1 MSHVDDGTLH
11 SYLDGELPPSEV
23 RDLEVH
29 LGQCRECQVRLDEE
43 RALIARADE
52 LLGLAAPPDR
62 AIPPFRPGDR
72 EPPVRLWWR
81 LRLPLA
87 WAATVVLALGAGL
100 YLGSGVLPRQR
111 AVPQNS
117 GDVATAKALAAPA
130 ATEPAAVAPP
140 ARAAER
146 KSAGAGKEKPAQQL
160 VRDEALAAGALRPDS
175 AVASRERAE
184 LAPLAL
190 QPSAAPAPAPAPA
203 VGRMVGPYALTGAPL
218 TLDSARALMGTDPYA
233 VPDLPVRGIYRA
245 RMVGYAALVVV
256 QQPLDSS
263 TAIDVI
269 TGRPSVVGLDAVV
282 VSGAARRDSVSLPER
297 ALLGR
302 APADSIAVQR
312 RAQPRAAPAPG
323 AFADRRAAALVVEV
337 RGPLSAD
344 SLAALQ
350 RRLAPLRP

>member
-11 SYLDGELPPSEV
+11 GYLDGELPAGEA
-23 RDLEVH
+23 RDLEAHVA
-29 LGQCRECQVRLDEE
+29 QCRECRVRLDEE

-81 LRLPLA
+81 VRLPLA

-111 AVPQNS
+111 AALQNS
-117 GDVATAKALAAPA
+117 GDVATAKALTAPP
-130 ATEPAAVAPP
+130 ATEPTPSPAAPRQMQRLRSAAAAPTTV
-140 ARAAER
+140 AAER
-146 KSAGAGKEKPAQQL
+146 KSAVKDQPA
-160 VRDEALAAGALRPDS
+160 EE
-175 AVASRERAE
+175 VASERAARE
-184 LAPLAL
+184 V
-190 QPSAAPAPAPAPA
+190 QPSAGPPPTPAPT
-203 VGRMVGPYALTGAPL
+203 VTRIVGPYAVTGPPL
-218 TLDSARALMGTDPYA
+218 TVDSARALLGTDPYA
-233 VPDLPVRGIYRA
+233 LPDVPVRGIYRA
-245 RMVGYAALVVV
+245 RMIGYAAVVVV

-269 TGRPSVVGLDAVV
+269 TGRPSVVGLDALVV
-282 VSGAARRDSVSLPER
+282 RGAARRDSVSLPER

-302 APADSIAVQR
+302 APADSIAAQR
-312 RAQPRAAPAPG
+312 RAQPRAAQAPG
-323 AFADRRAAALVVEV
+323 AFADRPAAAFVVEV